1 MCALVIIIGFLIG
14 QIGHSNGK
22 FFVGKH
28 DGALG
33 PRFERP
39 MPSHNTVNGYS
50 TRVRTLTVVCSRES
64 FPARRSLVLC
74 VFVFTVLTMKSSRT
88 MHAALLQEERG
99 FS

>member
-50 TRVRTLTVVCSRES
+50 TRVRTLTVAFARVVPRATFPCS
-64 FPARRSLVLC
+64 
-74 VFVFTVLTMKSSRT
+74 VFSS
-88 MHAALLQEERG
+88 Q
-99 FS
+99 F